1 MKDDEWRECV
11 CERERERVR
20 QRDREREREREK
32 ERWVEGG
39 EKSVSK
45 CYVTDTRT
53 CVFWVNVQT
62 CASVVDNK
70 MAY

>member
-1 MKDDEWRECV
+1 MRERD
-11 CERERERVR
+11 RERERVR
-20 QRDREREREREK
+20 EREREMGGG
-32 ERWVEGG
+32 GG